1 MNTKANNTGL
11 PKSPVEGLIPTLNNT
26 GWMTEALDDIS
37 QAFADYAGSI
47 NTETLDI
54 GCAYGIA
61 TLAALEQGATICAC
75 DIEPRHLEIL
85 TQRVPAEMTDRFRC
99 VAGALPDVD
108 FPDEQFGAIIA
119 SRVLHFL
126 SGADVETTV
135 KKMHRWL
142 KPGGRLFLIVDSPYT
157 GPGQNNLQTMN
168 AVKRPAKTGLPTL
181 ITTQTFYRRTLM
193 PPPIRRL
200 LTRWIRIF
208 CSAFARR
215 LALSRRIAD
224 SSKALPSGAPTEI
237 MPVSLQEKPKSVYSA
252 IICLNVRLIRGSTT
266 RLRFGNECCQSRC
279 DLPDMTNKLPEC
291 NTRVCG

>member
-157 GPGQNNLQTMN
+157 GPWAKQSADYERRKAAGEDWPAYFDNYADFLSPDTDASAHPSFINPMDPDILQRICE
-168 AVKRPAKTGLPTL
+168 AAGF
-181 ITTQTFYRRTLM
+181 ITQDCRFLKGATKWSTDRDHAG
-193 PPPIRRL
+193 IV
-200 LTRWIRIF
+200 
-208 CSAFARR
+208 AG
-215 LALSRRIAD
+215 
-224 SSKALPSGAPTEI
+224 KA
-237 MPVSLQEKPKSVYSA
+237 
-252 IICLNVRLIRGSTT
+252 
-266 RLRFGNECCQSRC
+266 
-279 DLPDMTNKLPEC
+279 
-291 NTRVCG
+291 